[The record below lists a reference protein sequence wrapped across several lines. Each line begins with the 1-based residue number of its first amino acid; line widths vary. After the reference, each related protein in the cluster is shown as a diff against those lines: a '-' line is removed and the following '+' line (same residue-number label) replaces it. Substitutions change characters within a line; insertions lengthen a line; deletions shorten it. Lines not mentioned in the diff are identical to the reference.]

1 VRRHVFNISVIVVLA
16 GVFTLVA
23 YWAIAPEHS
32 PLWTGF
38 AAYDDKT
45 QGPRAKTLWDWLDL
59 LIVPLFLSLAAW
71 LLSSTE
77 KAVERSAE
85 SNKRKQEALE
95 GFFAKISELLLAHN
109 LIDSSTD
116 QKVRNLARNWSLVTF
131 RILDGE
137 RKAEAMQFLYEAGL
151 LNKSPIV
158 NLNGADLRQG
168 ELEESVLSEVEI
180 RGAYFNG
187 ARMRRAILHGSD
199 FRGCNFSGV
208 DLRGADL
215 EKANLSC
222 AILEHANLRGTDLRG
237 TTLTYVD
244 LSRTKVWLT
253 KFSDGQLA
261 DVVLTK
267 RQRLMLRLTDRFDLA
282 FRAFRAKKKGVNK

>member
-1 VRRHVFNISVIVVLA
+1 MRRHLFNISVIVVLV
-16 GVFTLVA
+16 GIITLVA
-23 YWAIAPEHS
+23 YWAIAPEQS

-45 QGPRAKTLWDWLDL
+45 QGPRAKTLWDWLGL

-71 LLSSTE
+71 LLSATE

-95 GFFAKISELLLAHN
+95 GFFAKISELLLTHN
-109 LIDSSTD
+109 LIDPGTD

-151 LNKSPIV
+151 LNKSPII
-158 NLNGADLRQG
+158 NLNGADLRRG
-168 ELEESVLSEVEI
+168 EFEESILSEVEI

-187 ARMRRAILHGSD
+187 ACMRRAILRNSD

-208 DLRGADL
+208 DLRGAAL
-215 EKANLSC
+215 EKTNLSC

-237 TTLTYVD
+237 ATLTYVD

-253 KFSDGQLA
+253 KFSDGQLG

-267 RQRLMLRLTDRFDLA
+267 RQRLMLRLMDRFESA
-282 FRAFRAKKKGVNK
+282 FRALRAK